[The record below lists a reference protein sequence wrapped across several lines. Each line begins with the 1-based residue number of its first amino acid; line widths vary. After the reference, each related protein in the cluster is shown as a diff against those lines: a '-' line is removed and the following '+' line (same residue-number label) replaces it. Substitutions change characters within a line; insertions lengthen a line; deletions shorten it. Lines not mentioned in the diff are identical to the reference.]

1 MLKIIDNGI
10 ISRQSE
16 RGAYMPVITP
26 LADGSFIA
34 CQHVGEGLG
43 TPDNHIEI
51 LRSGDGGTTW
61 VNEGSIHPDGVPT
74 DGWCYRGPKISE
86 VPDGRL
92 VMNATRFENEGD
104 TLFDTESEAL
114 QRPEM
119 LLFWSEDQG
128 KTWSAPQVVPV
139 DLPPEKYTWN
149 GAGTSPTTRAGSVD
163 VPPRNVEAGRV

>member
-10 ISRQSE
+10 ISHQSE

-26 LADGSFIA
+26 LADGSLIA
-34 CQHVGEGLG
+34 CQHVGQGLG

-51 LRSGDGGTTW
+51 LRSTDGGITW
-61 VNEGSIHPDGVPT
+61 VNEGSIHPDGIPT
-74 DGWCYRGPKISE
+74 DGWSYRGPKISE

-92 VMNATRFENEGD
+92 VMNATRFETEGN

-119 LLFWSEDQG
+119 LLFWSEGSGQN
-128 KTWSAPQVVPV
+128 VVS
-139 DLPPEKYTWN
+139 T
-149 GAGTSPTTRAGSVD
+149 AGRAGRPAARKVHMERGWTSPTTGVGSVD